1 MHNLLPKGPEL
12 QNDILQQQQQQQQ
25 GSPSDSFTN
34 GIRSWKLCANVTQ
47 KPKLQ
52 KQTSSSDFFFFF
64 FLLACLQC
72 MYIEEF
78 KEVWREGKKPIAEWP
93 ILLSLSLNENQSAQQ

>member
-1 MHNLLPKGPEL
+1 MLLKNPNYKNRL
-12 QNDILQQQQQQQQ
+12 LLL
-25 GSPSDSFTN
+25 T
-34 GIRSWKLCANVTQ
+34 
-47 KPKLQ
+47 
-52 KQTSSSDFFFFF
+52 SSDFFFFF